1 MVTVVLCGVC
11 ALPSAAHGQTADTRT
26 EPDEVDAYFVD
37 SERSQKRG
45 FAAMTRPEG
54 MVEIGVGWLTL
65 PRAEV
70 CGVDE
75 AGCRRGDTTPQVDAW
90 QNFRLNVDFA
100 LGAGITVG
108 LLPTTDTPRRDPEGL
123 NREHTRGYFMIESMA
138 RYYFY
143 VGERF
148 ESSAGLAGGL
158 VVVRDSYT
166 PQSDQEFA
174 TVGTG
179 GVIVRTEGYSV
190 GLATGMAFALAPQWS
205 AGAGLR
211 FGSWFL
217 PDEPA
222 RSPFGGTGA
231 SLTGRN
237 TVASIGFNVAYR
249 STL

>member
-1 MVTVVLCGVC
+1 ML
-11 ALPSAAHGQTADTRT
+11 
-26 EPDEVDAYFVD
+26 EV
-37 SERSQKRG
+37 
-45 FAAMTRPEG
+45 
-54 MVEIGVGWLTL
+54 GVGWLSL
-65 PRAEV
+65 PGAEV
-70 CGVDE
+70 CGVDPA

-108 LLPTTDTPRRDPEGL
+108 LLPTTDTPRKDPQMPDGQSL
-123 NREHTRGYFMIESMA
+123 DRRHTRGYFMIESMA

-148 ESSAGLAGGL
+148 ESYAGLAGGL

-166 PQSDQEFA
+166 PKDDNEYA
-174 TVGTG
+174 TVGTA

-190 GLATGMAFALAPQWS
+190 GLATGMAFALAPHWT
-205 AGAGLR
+205 AGGGIR

-217 PDEPA
+217 PDQPE